1 MGGSSGN
8 SQTIRVSLFRESLHV
23 LAKTTIPNS
32 FGREPR
38 EHMPLSIL
46 AEDVNK
52 DSRMDLLNL
61 RNYGYGF
68 DGNGRV
74 IFQENFL

>member
-1 MGGSSGN
+1 
-8 SQTIRVSLFRESLHV
+8 
-23 LAKTTIPNS
+23 
-32 FGREPR
+32 
-38 EHMPLSIL
+38 MPLSIV

-74 IFQENFL
+74 IFQENFLEREKRFSYDRISNELFYRNIPSFLKRES